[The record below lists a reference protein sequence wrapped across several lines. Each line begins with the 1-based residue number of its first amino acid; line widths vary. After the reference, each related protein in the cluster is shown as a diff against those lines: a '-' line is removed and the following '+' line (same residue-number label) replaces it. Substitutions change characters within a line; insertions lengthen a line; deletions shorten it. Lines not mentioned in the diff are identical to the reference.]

1 MAAVK
6 TYFLTKLELLRV
18 IIPLFLVSIAEDTIM
33 KMTYFM
39 LLNMLSSNQAD
50 TQLYLLLFS
59 KEMQET
65 RWPPKKLTFEQVRL

>member
-18 IIPLFLVSIAEDTIM
+18 IIPLFLVSIAVDTIM

-39 LLNMLSSNQAD
+39 LLDMLSSNQAD

-59 KEMQET
+59 KETQET
-65 RWPPKKLTFEQVRL
+65 RWPPKKTDF

>member
-18 IIPLFLVSIAEDTIM
+18 IIPLFLVSIAVDTIM

-50 TQLYLLLFS
+50 TQLYLLLLS
-59 KEMQET
+59 METQET
-65 RWPPKKLTFEQVRL
+65 RWPPQKLTFEKVCL